1 MPLTATMVG
10 AILGFGTQVY
20 SNALRK
26 LPIMRHPWEHLLG
39 IGIGVVAV
47 NQFVKWEVKC
57 NEDLN
62 KLLEKSKH
70 ANERRYFDD
79 GED

>member
-1 MPLTATMVG
+1 MVYLVW
-10 AILGFGTQVY
+10 IIVD
-20 SNALRK
+20 
-26 LPIMRHPWEHLLG
+26 PWEHLLG

-70 ANERRYFDD
+70 ANERRYF
-79 GED
+79 GKFSSIPLLSFTLFSIGF

>member
-26 LPIMRHPWEHLLG
+26 LPIMRRNYPSPFSSSFFFQLTLRFFFSFG
-39 IGIGVVAV
+39 
-47 NQFVKWEVKC
+47 N
-57 NEDLN
+57 
-62 KLLEKSKH
+62 
-70 ANERRYFDD
+70 
-79 GED
+79 